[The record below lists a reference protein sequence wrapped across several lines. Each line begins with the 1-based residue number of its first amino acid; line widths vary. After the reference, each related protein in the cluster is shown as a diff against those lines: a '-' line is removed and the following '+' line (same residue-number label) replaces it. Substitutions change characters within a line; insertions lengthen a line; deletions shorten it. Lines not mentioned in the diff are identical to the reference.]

1 VDLVVVLVDHP
12 EFVPE
17 VIAQHASLV
26 FDTKNHLTGIAFS
39 GETL

>member
-1 VDLVVVLVDHP
+1 VDHP

-17 VIAQHASLV
+17 FIATHASLV
-26 FDTKNHLTGIAFS
+26 FDTKNHLAEIAFS